1 MMLTVILLA
10 LGCSPT
16 PAGPVD
22 RGPADGG
29 DDTSPAGGDT
39 GSAGACSRFGMA
51 PFTPRTLPPLPG
63 IGPWRLSNDG
73 LCGDEGEQLYRLE
86 DVDGDG
92 FDDIIIVRDCAKL
105 DGTGDDHWVVFRGG
119 AEGWSE
125 TPTRWTLPEPRVPYG
140 WVLFTSRSCEGVNQT
155 VHDIVDVT
163 GDGRNDLVIYDACDE
178 TSAVGRGQWR
188 VHAGEGDGYAAVGE
202 SWEVSRAEGAS
213 SFTVRSRK
221 NCDGGPTPRYDL
233 LDVQGDGLRDLV
245 LTGDCGANEG
255 LGTDHWTLFLG
266 TGSGFQLDAP
276 TRLDL
281 PPVGAELPLTGAMR
295 CDSPS
300 DVVYGFADHD
310 QDGDKDL
317 LISGYCDG
325 RAEPGTTRWDVYAYE
340 DGTFIQEPGSYPMP
354 DAGVARAWV
363 RTPSQRCSV
372 EQPVIQSFWDVNGDG
387 YWDPVI
393 RDMCTSDAPAG
404 LGTDHY
410 RLWLRNPDLS
420 LGAEQRFELPE
431 DPEGTLW
438 LDMLDDF
445 CGHVGDALV
454 TVSDLDG
461 DQTPDGLMTYAC
473 DPDAA
478 VGWTEWRV
486 AEGGCLDSRR

>member
-1 MMLTVILLA
+1 
-10 LGCSPT
+10 
-16 PAGPVD
+16 
-22 RGPADGG
+22 
-29 DDTSPAGGDT
+29 
-39 GSAGACSRFGMA
+39 
-51 PFTPRTLPPLPG
+51 
-63 IGPWRLSNDG
+63 
-73 LCGDEGEQLYRLE
+73 
-86 DVDGDG
+86 
-92 FDDIIIVRDCAKL
+92 
-105 DGTGDDHWVVFRGG
+105 
-119 AEGWSE
+119 
-125 TPTRWTLPEPRVPYG
+125 
-140 WVLFTSRSCEGVNQT
+140 
-155 VHDIVDVT
+155 
-163 GDGRNDLVIYDACDE
+163 
-178 TSAVGRGQWR
+178 
-188 VHAGEGDGYAAVGE
+188 
-202 SWEVSRAEGAS
+202 
-213 SFTVRSRK
+213 VRSRK
-221 NCDGGPTPRYDL
+221 NCDGGPTPRYDF
-233 LDVQGDGLRDLV
+233 LDVQGDGVRDLV

-281 PPVGAELPLTGAMR
+281 PRVGAELPLTGAMR

-325 RAEPGTTRWDVYAYE
+325 RAEPGTTRWDVYDYE
-340 DGTFIQEPGSYPMP
+340 NGAFIQEPGTYPMP

-393 RDMCTSDAPAG
+393 REMCTPDAPVG

-420 LGAEQRFELPE
+420 LGVEQRFELPE

-486 AEGGCLDSRR
+486 AEGGCLDGRR